1 MTGIEDQVEVL
12 TLAIGLV
19 FALVC
24 YLASNLSPG
33 GMITPGWLALA
44 LIAKPVLVV
53 VIGVVVVVTYVATR
67 GLQRVLILYGK
78 RLFATVLLTAVFAEM
93 TVFLLVLPDL
103 TVDLQTTAVGF
114 IVPGL
119 VAYQLVRQP
128 VGPTLA
134 AMASVTAVAYVTVL
148 VGIKLRFIEV
158 TGSLA
163 AESVAAPALN
173 PSGLG
178 LVAVVGGT
186 VLGLAGLAALL
197 WRVPQRSTGTADE
210 LF

>member
-1 MTGIEDQVEVL
+1 MTGLEDQVEVL

-53 VIGVVVVVTYVATR
+53 VIGVVVAVTYVGTR
-67 GLQRVLILYGK
+67 GLQQVLILYGK
-78 RLFATVLLTAVFAEM
+78 RLFATVVLTAVFVEM
-93 TVFLLVLPDL
+93 TVFLFVLPGF

-134 AMASVTAVAYVTVL
+134 AMVTVTAVAYVTVL

-158 TGSLA
+158 TGSVA
-163 AESVAAPALN
+163 AESLTAPALN
-173 PSGLG
+173 PSGFELVAVAGGAMLCLAG
-178 LVAVVGGT
+178 LVAM
-186 VLGLAGLAALL
+186 L
-197 WRVPQRSTGTADE
+197 WRVPHREIPAEG